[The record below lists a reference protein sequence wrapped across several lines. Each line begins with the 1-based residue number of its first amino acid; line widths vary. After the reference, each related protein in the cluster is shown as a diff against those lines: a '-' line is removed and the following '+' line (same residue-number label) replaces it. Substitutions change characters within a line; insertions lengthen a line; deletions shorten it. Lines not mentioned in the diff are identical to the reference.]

1 MVYYLLLLASLGVG
15 VWYFQQWSRQVGPE
29 RTKQALKKIGIGAL
43 VVLGIVLAI
52 RSGSVLLGLLPV
64 LAVAFNRI
72 LALLSMLSRWTPL
85 TQWLAAHLAQRQAG
99 SPYSGAAGAASGSA
113 GNPTSITTKYF
124 TMTLNQASGEFD
136 GLVIAGAQTGAVL
149 SQLDLNTL
157 LELYRE
163 VSDDP
168 QSQAVLEAFLDF
180 RFGGQWRQQAGA
192 TAQDNEPSDVNLDS
206 TMTPAQAYAILGL
219 QPGASDQDIRQAHRR
234 LSQRLHPDQGGND
247 ALCSLINQ
255 ARDVLLKA

>member
-1 MVYYLLLLASLGVG
+1 MGYFLFILVLLLAGL
-15 VWYFQQWSRQVGPE
+15 WYFQQWSRQAGPE
-29 RTKQALKKIGIGAL
+29 RTRKALKTIGISAA
-43 VVLGIVLAI
+43 VVLALGLAI

-72 LALLSMLSRWTPL
+72 ISVFALLTRWPGFTH
-85 TQWLAAHLAQRQAG
+85 WLGRFLQQRMNQT
-99 SPYSGAAGAASGSA
+99 AAGAATA
-113 GNPTSITTKYF
+113 GASHQAGANAGRASTINTQYF

-136 GLVIAGAQTGAVL
+136 GTVRTGPHQGAKL
-149 SQLDLNTL
+149 SGLDLNTL
-157 LELYRE
+157 LAMYRD
-163 VSDDP
+163 VADDP

-180 RFGGQWRQQAGA
+180 RFGEQWRSSSSS
-192 TAQDNEPSDVNLDS
+192 DNVDVSLDQ

-219 QPGASDQDIRQAHRR
+219 QTGASTQEIRQAHRR

-255 ARDVLLKA
+255 ARDVLLKT